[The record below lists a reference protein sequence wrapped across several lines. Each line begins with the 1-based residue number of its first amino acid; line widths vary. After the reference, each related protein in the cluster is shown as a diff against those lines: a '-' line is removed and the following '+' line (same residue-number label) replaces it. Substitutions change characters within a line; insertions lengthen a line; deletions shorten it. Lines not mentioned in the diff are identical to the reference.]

1 MEKIELEVETV
12 TPLFIAGA
20 DTGYIINEGLRP
32 PSMKGLMRWWFRAI
46 LGGMVP
52 IDKLRKKENEIF
64 GSTEQKSRIRVLSS
78 TNAKPMECEDLK
90 KMKFPRYLWF
100 PFDPRERAREGE
112 KRYYYPAESKF
123 KIFLYSKESK
133 FFHIALGALW
143 ALIFLGGIGS
153 RSRRGAGSLRVNNS
167 SENSP
172 YEFIFNGKT
181 LPEAKEFIEYN
192 ISVLFKEF
200 KELADEDFHLQ
211 ENVEFPV
218 LSKEKSKIELIG
230 PFGDWRKPLENVE
243 NIYKKFRD
251 DKEILEKVNFGLPIH
266 INVKGGDLKN
276 IEKNLREKLKLSEK
290 EIEKRMK
297 LIEEQL
303 KLRYASP
310 FCIGVMNLNG
320 EYSARIVKFYSSTH
334 HYNKFK
340 EYSKSLEQDLN
351 ALDSKIRKITTVNIP
366 EVK

>member
-20 DTGYIINEGLRP
+20 DTGYIVNEGLRP

-52 IDKLRKKENEIF
+52 IDSLRKKENEIF
-64 GSTEQKSRIRVLSS
+64 GSTEQKSKVKILSS
-78 TNAKPMECEDLK
+78 TNTKPMECEDLGNVG
-90 KMKFPRYLWF
+90 FPKYLWF
-100 PFDPRERAREGE
+100 PLEPSKRE

-123 KIFLYSKESK
+123 KIFLYLRESK
-133 FFHIALGALW
+133 SFHIALGALW
-143 ALIFLGGIGS
+143 ALIYLGGIGS

-172 YEFIFNGKT
+172 YVFVFDGKT

-192 ISVLFKEF
+192 LSVLFEEF
-200 KELADEDFHLQ
+200 KKLADKDFHLQ

-218 LSKEKSKIELIG
+218 LSKRKSKIGLIR
-230 PFGDWRKPLENVE
+230 PFKNWNESLKDVE
-243 NIYKKFRD
+243 RIYKNFRE
-251 DKEILEKVNFGLPIH
+251 DKEILEKINFGLPIN
-266 INVKGGDLKN
+266 INVEGGDLEN
-276 IEKNLREKLKLSEK
+276 IKKNLRKKLSEK
-290 EIEKRMK
+290 ETEERMK

-310 FCIGVMNLNG
+310 FCI
-320 EYSARIVKFYSSTH
+320 
-334 HYNKFK
+334 
-340 EYSKSLEQDLN
+340 
-351 ALDSKIRKITTVNIP
+351 
-366 EVK
+366 